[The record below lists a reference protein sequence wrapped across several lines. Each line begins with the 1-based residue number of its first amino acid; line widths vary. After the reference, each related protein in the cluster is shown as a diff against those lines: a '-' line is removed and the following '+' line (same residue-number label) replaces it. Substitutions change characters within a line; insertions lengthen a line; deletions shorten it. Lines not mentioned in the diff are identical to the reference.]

1 MLKNKNDSFGAKG
14 GSTLYAIIVH
24 GGAGKIHSK
33 DPEKIRSGT
42 KRAVEAGLGV
52 LKRGGRSIEA
62 VEAAVNVLE
71 DDPIFNAGTGA
82 VLTFDGEVE
91 MDAAIAY
98 GPNLDFGAVAG
109 VKNIRHP
116 ISLAKEVMEKTDHV
130 LLAGNGANDFAK
142 LMGFEPHD
150 PITQERKEQW
160 EKYRKQFINGDYK
173 DWPKLRKLFQEHPE
187 FLHGTVGAVA
197 VDSHG
202 ETAAATSTGGV
213 FLKLLGRVG
222 DTPIPGAGTYATP
235 NGAASST
242 GLGEGMMRALMTKVA
257 ADFLRMGLDAP
268 HAAEAVMNYLD
279 NTVGTSAGIIIV
291 DRHGEIGFAHNTP
304 DMPYAYFKEGMEE
317 IESDMR

>member
-1 MLKNKNDSFGAKG
+1 M
-14 GSTLYAIIVH
+14 YAIIAH
-24 GGAGKIHSK
+24 GGAGRVREK
-33 DPEKIRSGT
+33 DPKDVENGM
-42 KRAVEAGLGV
+42 KRAVEAGLEI
-52 LKRGGRSIEA
+52 LKNGGRALDA

-71 DDPIFNAGTGA
+71 DDPLFNAGTGA

-116 ISLAKEVMEKTDHV
+116 ISLARKVMEKTDHV

-142 LMGFEPHD
+142 LMGFEYHD
-150 PITQERKEQW
+150 PITPKRKEQW

-235 NGAASST
+235 FGAASST
-242 GLGEGMMRALMTKVA
+242 GLGEGMMRVLITKVA
-257 ADFLRMGLDAP
+257 ADFLNMGLDAS
-268 HAAEAVMNYLD
+268 HAAEAVLNYLD
-279 NTVGTSAGIIIV
+279 NTVGTEAGIIIV
-291 DRHGEIGFAHNTP
+291 DRHGEVGMAHNTP
-304 DMPYAYFKEGMEE
+304 DMPHAYFKEGMEE
-317 IESDMR
+317 IKTAMR

>member
-1 MLKNKNDSFGAKG
+1 M
-14 GSTLYAIIVH
+14 YAIIIH
-24 GGAGKIHSK
+24 GGAGKVKEK
-33 DPEKIRSGT
+33 DPQEVEKGM
-42 KRAVEAGLGV
+42 KNAVEAGLKV
-52 LKRGGRSIEA
+52 LREGGRALDA

-71 DDPIFNAGTGA
+71 DDPLFNAGTGS

-91 MDAAIAY
+91 MDAAVAY

-116 ISLAKEVMEKTDHV
+116 ISLAKKVMEKTDHV

-142 LMGFEPHD
+142 LMGFEYHD
-150 PITQERKEQW
+150 PITQKRKEQW

-202 ETAAATSTGGV
+202 ECAAATSTGGV

-235 NGAASST
+235 FGAASST
-242 GLGEGMMRALMTKVA
+242 GLGEGMMRVLITKVA

-268 HAAEAVMNYLD
+268 HAAEAVLNYLD
-279 NTVGTSAGIIIV
+279 NTVGTEAGIIIV
-291 DRHGEIGFAHNTP
+291 DRHGEVGMAHNTP
-304 DMPYAYFKEGMEE
+304 DMPHAYFKEGMSE
-317 IESDMR
+317 IKVAMR